1 MFFKLIHNENIKT
14 SFRLSTWIM
23 MGLLVVFVLLSTFFG
38 GYKQPADGQADLQKG
53 IKKNTAILNEKDVDE
68 DTKATAQ
75 KEIAKSEYLLANNIK
90 PYTIHTYLNDGQGM
104 IIFFGA
110 FFGIIIAANSVA
122 SEFSTGTI
130 KLLLIRPIHRLKIL
144 LSKYVSALFSTAF
157 LLLLGVLLSLIAGG
171 LLLGFEGITAS
182 HAVMQGDH
190 MVKETFLYTWGKSF
204 LLSLI
209 LPFFVITFTFMISTV
224 FRSNGLAIGLS
235 MAAYFGGNIAT
246 VFLLK
251 YTWVK
256 YTPFIHME
264 YLASEESL
272 IKGMTT
278 SFSSIVLGAYFLL
291 FLAIAMIT
299 FKKRDVA
306 I

>member
-14 SFRLSTWIM
+14 SYRLSTWIM
-23 MGLLVVFVLLSTFFG
+23 MGLLVVAVLLTTFIG

-53 IKKNTAILNEKDVDE
+53 IEKNTAILNDKEADE
-68 DTKATAQ
+68 DAKEMAQ
-75 KEIAKSEYLLANNIK
+75 KEIAKSEYLLANHIK
-90 PYTIHTYLNDGQGM
+90 PYTIHTYLDNGQGM
-104 IIFFGA
+104 IVFFGA

-130 KLLLIRPIHRLKIL
+130 KLLLIRPIHRFKIL
-144 LSKYVSALFSTAF
+144 LSKYVSALFSTAS
-157 LLLLGVLLSLIAGG
+157 LLLLGILLFLVVGG

-190 MVKETFLYTWGKSF
+190 LVKETFLYTWSKSF

-224 FRSNGLAIGLS
+224 FRNNGLAIGLS

-246 VFLLK
+246 LFMLK
-251 YTWVK
+251 YKWVK
-256 YTPFIHME
+256 FTPFIHMD
-264 YLASEESL
+264 YLSSGDAL

-278 SFSSIVLGAYFLL
+278 SSSSIVLGAYFLL

-299 FKKRDVA
+299 FKKRDIA